1 MSTIERLRG
10 LRALVGDVV
19 EHGSKAVEEV
29 HKATAARTFF
39 VLEAVPPIAKPAKVV
54 HVVHDAW
61 LTGVYGAIRVVNG
74 LVGKTLDVAMDV
86 VDAKEG
92 KEAPTETR
100 VQAETQ
106 ARTEQ

>member
-1 MSTIERLRG
+1 MSTIKRLRG
-10 LRALVGDVV
+10 LRVLVGDVV
-19 EHGSKAVEEV
+19 DHGSKAVEEV

-61 LTGVYGAIRVVNG
+61 LTAVYGGIRMVNA

-86 VDAKEG
+86 ADARQGTKSSG
-92 KEAPTETR
+92 DSSQTA
-100 VQAETQ
+100 
-106 ARTEQ
+106 